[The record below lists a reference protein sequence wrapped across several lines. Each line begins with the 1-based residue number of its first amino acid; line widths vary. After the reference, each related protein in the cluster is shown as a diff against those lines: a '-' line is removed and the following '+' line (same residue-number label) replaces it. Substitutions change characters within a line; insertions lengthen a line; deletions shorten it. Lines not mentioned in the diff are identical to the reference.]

1 MTPKIMLITVASSAL
16 IAFASGW
23 ITNGWRWSVTLSE
36 VREQSAQALAQA
48 NSEALA
54 EYQQMEQEK
63 TRALDQAA
71 LEAQIN
77 LRANIA
83 ARTELE
89 RLRRDLDASSVAS
102 ASLTSLRAYTR
113 TLQTLFGECSAALE
127 AMGRTADGHALDAR
141 TLRNSWPRRTPE

>member
-1 MTPKIMLITVASSAL
+1 
-16 IAFASGW
+16 
-23 ITNGWRWSVTLSE
+23 
-36 VREQSAQALAQA
+36 
-48 NSEALA
+48 
-54 EYQQMEQEK
+54 MEQEK

-127 AMGRTADGHALDAR
+127 EMGRTADGHALDAR